1 MVRKTT
7 HNNFHATWA
16 YTATPG
22 FRHPT
27 RISQPEKKEWGQ
39 QTHASRGASARQ
51 TSSGLT
57 DGFKGKVGEAIGL
70 VAE

>member
-1 MVRKTT
+1 MGI
-7 HNNFHATWA
+7 HGH
-16 YTATPG
+16 PG
-22 FRHPT
+22 
-27 RISQPEKKEWGQ
+27 ISPSNPDFPAGKKEWVQ
-39 QTHASRGASARQ
+39 HTDNTSRGASARQ